1 MSFLVFGSTAYLKD
15 NCFVKIALSKLGLQ
29 TGFAFITALNQVCT
43 ELIRIRFRLD
53 FESHFLTIEEALV
66 KTKGTESSPS
76 DKGNLQLEI
85 SKQLLREFQQFL
97 VKKSFLK
104 ATSSHKSVF
113 KTLLTF
119 YRQYTK
125 RYKNAKFNCIVKN
138 LKKKCLTSRARHP
151 TSYYITWMFT

>member
-43 ELIRIRFRLD
+43 EPIRIRFRLD

-76 DKGNLQLEI
+76 DKRKPAIRN
-85 SKQLLREFQQFL
+85 QQTAIEGIP
-97 VKKSFLK
+97 V
-104 ATSSHKSVF
+104 VP
-113 KTLLTF
+113 
-119 YRQYTK
+119 R
-125 RYKNAKFNCIVKN
+125 
-138 LKKKCLTSRARHP
+138 
-151 TSYYITWMFT
+151 